1 MTQRRKNNNLD
12 TPRPFLKWV
21 GGKGQLLGEL
31 LKRVD
36 AVDGFGRYHE
46 PFVGGGAL
54 FYALY
59 RSKHLKRQAWL
70 SDYNPRLIA
79 TYEGVKQDVEKVIRL
94 LHKHKKHHC
103 EEYYYE
109 VREQLREDV
118 RTDAKTPAP
127 QHAARIIYMNKTGY
141 NGLYRENSKGL
152 YNVPFG
158 RYKNP
163 QICDE
168 DNLRACSK
176 ALSKTKLYT
185 FHFDEI
191 VKAAEPGDLVY
202 FDPPYDPVSN
212 TSAFTGYSKHGF
224 GDDSQ
229 RLLSKIYKD
238 LDAKGVKV
246 LLSNSYTDFVREE
259 LYSNYIID
267 EVSANR
273 NINSKASKRGAISE
287 ALVRNF

>member
-1 MTQRRKNNNLD
+1 MTPIKQVKILE
-12 TPRPFLKWV
+12 TPKPFLKWV
-21 GGKGQLLGEL
+21 GGKGQLLQKL
-31 LKRVD
+31 LNRVD
-36 AVDGFGRYHE
+36 QAGDFGRYHE

-59 RSKHLKRQAWL
+59 RSKRLKRQAQL

-94 LHKHKKHHC
+94 LHKHKKKHC
-103 EEYYYE
+103 ESYYYE

-118 RTDAKTPAP
+118 RTNTKTPAP
-127 QHAARIIYMNKTGY
+127 THAARIIYLNKTGY

-163 QICDE
+163 LICDE
-168 DNLRACSK
+168 DNLRSCSK
-176 ALSKTKLYT
+176 ALTKTKLQAQ
-185 FHFDEI
+185 HFDKI
-191 VKAAEPGDLVY
+191 LTNSKPGDLVY
-202 FDPPYDPVSN
+202 FDPPYDPVSK
-212 TSAFTGYSKHGF
+212 TSAFTGYSQGGF

-229 RLLSKIYKD
+229 KLLANVCKD
-238 LDAKGVKV
+238 LHAKDVKV
-246 LLSNSYTDFVREE
+246 LLSNSYTQFVRN
-259 LYSNYIID
+259 LYSDFTIE
-267 EVSANR
+267 EVSAKR
-273 NINSKASKRGAISE
+273 NINSNASKRGAISE